1 MFFASAHVA
10 GHFWIFIMTSLHQ
23 LAPLGVRHCLV
34 LPQSRTAKIEN
45 RLGRFSVKHRAA
57 IRALSAKHPALADLA
72 LSFPALLFAL
82 AVPRAGFSP
91 GRVIEQVV
99 DGCGLSDL
107 AKLAGLPK
115 WLRKLPP
122 EAFAKPIGMVLG
134 GELFVRRIG
143 NHIPRSPKL
152 VANWLEAVSD
162 ATMWGHEAFA
172 VWVARIIHK
181 ERKVLKLERRQRL
194 ALWAWYSLARDTEGF
209 RLIET
214 PWTPT
219 IGLEQAV
226 AASRLWL
233 ETIEL
238 HANIGQAPI
247 ADMWL
252 QSSYVDGYEFVALRT
267 AREIAEEAVAMRN
280 CLRTYGESIAL
291 DRARIWSI
299 RKAGTRVACI
309 ELGISRGDE
318 LPSIL
323 QIKLSDNKKA
333 PRDIALV
340 ARQWLNAHDLTEVKP
355 SKKKWGTK
363 VPDRKVWLE
372 LWRPYWLAK
381 QALPNWLPLAP
392 SSRVLNGL
400 MWG

>member
-1 MFFASAHVA
+1 
-10 GHFWIFIMTSLHQ
+10 MTTLHQ
-23 LAPLGVRHCLV
+23 LAPLGVQRNFA

-45 RLGRFSVKHRAA
+45 RLGRFSLRHRVA
-57 IRALSAKHPALADLA
+57 IRALAARHPALADLA

-82 AVPRAGFSP
+82 AVPRAGFLP
-91 GRVIEQVV
+91 EPAVEQVI
-99 DGCGLSDL
+99 GGSGLSEL

-122 EAFAKPIGMVLG
+122 EAFAKPIGILPG

-152 VANWLEAVSD
+152 VADWLEAISE
-162 ATMWGHEAFA
+162 ATIWGHESFA
-172 VWVARIIHK
+172 LWVAQIIHK
-181 ERKVLKLERRQRL
+181 GQKVLKPERLRRL
-194 ALWAWYSLARDTEGF
+194 AVWAWYSLARNTQGF
-209 RLIET
+209 QLVET
-214 PWTPT
+214 LWTPT

-238 HANIGQAPI
+238 HASIGQAPI
-247 ADMWL
+247 TDMWL
-252 QSSYVDGYEFVALRT
+252 QSSFVDGYEFVALRT
-267 AREIAEEAVAMRN
+267 AGEISEEAAAMRN

-291 DRARIWSI
+291 DRTRVWSI
-299 RKAGTRVACI
+299 RKAGARVACI

-323 QIKLSDNKKA
+323 QIKLPDNKKA
-333 PRDIALV
+333 PRDIALA
-340 ARQWLNAHDLTEVKP
+340 ARQWLNAHDLTEVSP
-355 SKKKWGTK
+355 SRKKWGTTML
-363 VPDRKVWLE
+363 DRNVWLD

-381 QALPNWLPLAP
+381 RALPSWLPLAP
-392 SSRVLNGL
+392 SSQALNRL
-400 MWG
+400 VWC

>member
-1 MFFASAHVA
+1 M
-10 GHFWIFIMTSLHQ
+10 ISLHQ
-23 LAPLGVRHCLV
+23 LAPLGVRHSFA
-34 LPQSRTAKIEN
+34 LPHSRTVKIEN

-57 IRALSAKHPALADLA
+57 VCALSVKHPALADLA

-82 AVPRAGFSP
+82 AVPRVGFSP
-91 GRVIEQVV
+91 EPVVEQVI

-122 EAFAKPIGMVLG
+122 EAFVKPIGVVPD
-134 GELFVRRIG
+134 GELFVRQIG
-143 NHIPRSPKL
+143 NHIPRSPKR
-152 VANWLEAVSD
+152 VACWLQAVSD
-162 ATMWGHEAFA
+162 ATIWGNEAFA
-172 VWVARIIHK
+172 VWIARVIHK
-181 ERKVLKLERRQRL
+181 ERKVLKPEGLQRM
-194 ALWAWYSLARDTEGF
+194 ALWAWYSLARNTEGF
-209 RLIET
+209 RLIENS
-214 PWTPT
+214 WTPT

-233 ETIEL
+233 ETVEL
-238 HANIGQAPI
+238 HTSIGQAPI
-247 ADMWL
+247 SDMWL
-252 QSSYVDGYEFVALRT
+252 QSSCVDGYEFVALRT

-299 RKAGTRVACI
+299 RKAGSRVACI
-309 ELGISRGDE
+309 ELGISYGDD

-323 QIKLSDNKKA
+323 QIKLPDNKNA

-340 ARQWLNAHDLTEVKP
+340 ARQWLNAHDLTDISP
-355 SKKKWGTK
+355 NQKKWGTSL
-363 VPDRKVWLE
+363 PDRKVWLE

-381 QALPNWLPLAP
+381 RALPNWLPLAP
-392 SSRVLNGL
+392 SSWVLNGL
-400 MWG
+400 MRG